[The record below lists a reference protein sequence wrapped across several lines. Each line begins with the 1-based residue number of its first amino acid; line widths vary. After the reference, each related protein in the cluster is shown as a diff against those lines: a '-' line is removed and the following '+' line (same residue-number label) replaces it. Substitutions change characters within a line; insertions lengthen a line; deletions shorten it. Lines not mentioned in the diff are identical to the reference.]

1 MEGEVYLTEEDLVR
15 IAKHISADPIDFEA
29 KYVHRNPRT
38 LRLRK
43 PSDRQCLFHRD
54 GRCSIHPVK
63 PVQCRVFPFW
73 PEIIESA
80 EAWNETAV
88 RCPGMNKGPLVQI
101 ESAEEISGEMRRAY
115 PQMYPSP

>member
-1 MEGEVYLTEEDLVR
+1 MEGEVFLSEEDLIR
-15 IAKHISADPIDFEA
+15 IAGHISVEPAEFEE
-29 KYVHRNPRT
+29 KYVHRT
-38 LRLRK
+38 KSSLRLRK

-80 EAWNETAV
+80 EAWDQTAQ

-101 ESAEEISGEMRRAY
+101 EAACEISQEMRLAY
-115 PQMYPSP
+115 PQMYPDS

>member
-15 IAKHISADPIDFEA
+15 IAGHLSTDPAEFEK
-29 KYVHRNPRT
+29 KYVHRTARS

-54 GRCSIHPVK
+54 GKCSIHPVK

-80 EAWNETAV
+80 ASWDETAL
-88 RCPGMNKGPLVQI
+88 RCPGMNKGDFV
-101 ESAEEISGEMRRAY
+101 EISAIRSVSEEMRRAY
-115 PQMYPSP
+115 PQMYPL